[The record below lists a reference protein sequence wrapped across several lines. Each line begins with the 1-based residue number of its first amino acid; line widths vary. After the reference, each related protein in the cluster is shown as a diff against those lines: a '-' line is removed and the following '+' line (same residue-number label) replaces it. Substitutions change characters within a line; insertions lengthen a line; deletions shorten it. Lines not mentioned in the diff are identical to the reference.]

1 MIIMVF
7 LTIFNFLRKYWFI
20 FALVAVYILIAGL
33 NILPRGLNIFKK
45 QHLLIDETPIVVKE
59 IKEIG
64 ELTTSEF
71 YGEVYADLNEV
82 YAEMLATK
90 GDSIRLNP
98 AKYYEEYP
106 GLKRYIEDIQ
116 GFRGTELFYENESKN
131 YNLFLSDYYKM
142 LEDYQAQEKDL
153 KDKISS
159 TNSSSEREKL
169 QKRLSALKDMAI
181 KQKKN
186 YLKRKEA
193 FNANEQK
200 FRGKKSDYRSKRK
213 KRNLVYIGRG
223 WVKAGVNFKDISDE
237 EIFID
242 DSDSL
247 YIHVL
252 IPEPKILDAD
262 VNPWFV
268 YTKKKKIKG
277 FELFSAK
284 TGSMMSKDNFT
295 DKEIN
300 AVKHKC
306 KEKLQQAAIEKG
318 LLENAKKSAST
329 TLGNFFHLLG
339 FEKVKINFKT
349 TDYDLVLKE

>member
-1 MIIMVF
+1 MVF

-82 YAEMLATK
+82 YAEMLENK

-98 AKYYEEYP
+98 TKYYEDYP
-106 GLKRYIEDIQ
+106 GLKGYLDDIQ
-116 GFRGTELFYENESKN
+116 GFRATELFYENESKN
-131 YNLFLSDYYKM
+131 YELFLTEYYKT
-142 LEDYQAQEKDL
+142 LEEYRVQEAEL
-153 KDKISS
+153 KNKISN
-159 TNSSSEREKL
+159 TNSSSELKKL
-169 QKRLSALKDMAI
+169 QKRLSALKEKTI
-181 KQKKN
+181 EKKKS
-186 YLKRKEA
+186 YLKRKET
-193 FNANEQK
+193 FNANDKK
-200 FRGKKSDYRSKRK
+200 FRARKNDFRNERK
-213 KRNLVYIGRG
+213 KRNLVYIARG
-223 WVKAGVNFKDISDE
+223 WVKAGVNLKDVSDE

-252 IPEPKILDAD
+252 IAEPKILDAD

-277 FELFSAK
+277 FELFIAK
-284 TGSMMSKDNFT
+284 TGSLLSQDNFT

-306 KEKLQQAAIEKG
+306 KEKLEQAALEKG
-318 LLENAKKSAST
+318 LLKNAKQSALT
-329 TLGNFFHLLG
+329 TLENFFHLLG

-349 TDYDLVLKE
+349 ANHELVLSE

>member
-1 MIIMVF
+1 MVF

-45 QHLLIDETPIVVKE
+45 QHLMIDETPIVVKE

-82 YAEMLATK
+82 YAEMLDEK
-90 GDSIRLNP
+90 GDSIRRNP
-98 AKYYEEYP
+98 AKFYEDYP
-106 GLKRYIEDIQ
+106 GLKGYLADIQ
-116 GFRGTELFYENESKN
+116 DFRGTELFYESESKN
-131 YNLFLSDYYKM
+131 YELFLSDYYKT
-142 LEDYQAQEKDL
+142 LEDYRLQEAEL
-153 KDKISS
+153 KDKIST
-159 TNSSSEREKL
+159 TNSSSERKKL
-169 QKRLSALKDMAI
+169 QRRLSALKDQTVE
-181 KQKKN
+181 QKKT
-186 YLKRKEA
+186 YLKRKET
-193 FNANEQK
+193 FNANEKRFREQK
-200 FRGKKSDYRSKRK
+200 NNFRDERK

-277 FELFSAK
+277 FELFIAK
-284 TGSMMSKDNFT
+284 TGSMLSRDNFT

-306 KEKLQQAAIEKG
+306 KEKLQEAAIEKG
-318 LLENAKKSAST
+318 LLVNAKSSAQT

-349 TDYDLVLKE
+349 ENAELVLNE